1 MRRAMG
7 ALSAENAWWAVY
19 KRVTGCA
26 RRRRKETDSEPW
38 AVCGETIVKVFRAAA
53 DAGGN

>member
-1 MRRAMG
+1 VG

-38 AVCGETIVKVFRAAA
+38 AVCGGTIVKVFRAAA